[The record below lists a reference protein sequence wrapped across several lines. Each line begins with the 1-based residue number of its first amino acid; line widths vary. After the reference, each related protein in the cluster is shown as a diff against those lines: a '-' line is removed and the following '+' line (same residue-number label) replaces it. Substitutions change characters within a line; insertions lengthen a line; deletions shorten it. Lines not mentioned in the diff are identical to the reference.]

1 MTARTRA
8 RRAIGVAGWLAV
20 GLLATAAAD
29 PSGDRFEGRIVNM
42 AGGRGANTARFT
54 LKLDQVTPDADIDAL
69 AKALQAGGQKGLL
82 EAVKQLPERG
92 WVQVGENPGY
102 RMPVIRSFDVEG
114 GRLVRALTDRPFLFG
129 EVYRNLDTER
139 YPFGFVE
146 LKLDEKGEGE
156 GLLILAAAIQFE
168 KSGQIAI
175 ESYEMQSLRI
185 LSIRTFQDKD

>member
-1 MTARTRA
+1 MTTRA
-8 RRAIGVAGWLAV
+8 RRLGGIAGWLAL
-20 GLLATAAAD
+20 GLLAIAAAGG
-29 PSGDRFEGRIVNM
+29 GDRFEGRIVNL

-54 LKLDQVTPDADIDAL
+54 LKLDQVTPDAEVDAL
-69 AKALQAGGQKGLL
+69 AAALQSGGQQGLL
-82 EAVKQLPERG
+82 EAVKALPERG

-114 GRLVRALTDRPFLFG
+114 GRLVRALTDRPFMFG
-129 EVYRNLDTER
+129 EVYRNLDTQR

-156 GLLILAAAIQFE
+156 GLLILAAAISFE
-168 KSGQIAI
+168 KTGQIAI

-185 LSIRTFQDKD
+185 LSVRTHRDD